1 MRDVRQAYW
10 SYFLAQEEAGL
21 TGRIAILAEELT
33 ELTDRRLRA
42 GDISELELHLV
53 RLQALSARDRA
64 EQLKL
69 EVPAIWEQLR
79 LLTGLNAGAVTRGTV
94 VVLSMSASK
103 GSGSNSR
110 S

>member
-1 MRDVRQAYW
+1 MRGVRQAYW
-10 SYFLAQEEAGL
+10 SYFLVQEEAGL

-79 LLTGLNAGAVTRGTV
+79 LLTGLNTGAVTRGTV